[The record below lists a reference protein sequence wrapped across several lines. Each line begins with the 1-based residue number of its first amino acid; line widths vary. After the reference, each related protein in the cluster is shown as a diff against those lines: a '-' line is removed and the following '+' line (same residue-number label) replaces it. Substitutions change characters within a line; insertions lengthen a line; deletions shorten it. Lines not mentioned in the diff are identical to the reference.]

1 MLTICKTLFP
11 GHVDECL
18 DDEEISAILVSVV
31 PLQSNHFFIPGKC
44 PAPTTATIVLLF
56 LSILDAIEAISHSVC
71 AIYSS
76 RSLIIMLDKEGKYLL
91 NFFISSAMKSSYVI
105 KKLMYATCAQHDIVT
120 HLIFSFFNII
130 LELNYTHGNYFPK

>member
-1 MLTICKTLFP
+1 MIYLVLGTAYSSLVLTICKIFFP
-11 GHVDECL
+11 GHVDECFE
-18 DDEEISAILVSVV
+18 DDDISLILVSLV

-76 RSLIIMLDKEGKYLL
+76 RSLIITFDKDGKYLL
-91 NFFISSAMKSSYVI
+91 NFFISSAMKSS
-105 KKLMYATCAQHDIVT
+105 
-120 HLIFSFFNII
+120 
-130 LELNYTHGNYFPK
+130 